1 MELRPLS
8 KLHVFIQHIYMI
20 SGTLYLAAAQAAGAD
35 IHFAVALR
43 RFDADGLHICSP
55 HFIGSSMRM
64 ADIIAKI
71 DRFTANCTFCHDHTS
86 LSRFFRDTM
95 ISYQKHAVF
104 ARKIW
109 NFQSIFLSWIS
120 GILISLSLIQRC
132 FWHSRRS
139 LSEYPEPYR
148 RSWIPHPGPSG

>member
-109 NFQSIFLSWIS
+109 NSGAYFFRYSAVIIFLSRV
-120 GILISLSLIQRC
+120 QRMYL
-132 FWHSRRS
+132 HGLQS